1 MKIFQKAAVI
11 QGAKVVDQTADC
23 VQKAKALLVVSRTF
37 NKLIQAQTSLTQTDT

>member
-11 QGAKVVDQTADC
+11 QGAKVVDQTADY

-37 NKLIQAQTSLTQTDT
+37 LKLIRDQINLTLIDT